1 MKPTLITTGNARI
14 LYDASVI
21 DALETIQFE
30 SEFWANADAIVR
42 KPPGRGSAVVIRYPG
57 GEAVLKRY
65 FRGGLLAKINRALYI
80 FTGYENSRAF
90 REYRLLERMHEMKL
104 PVPEPVAALCERQGF
119 FFSQMALMTRML
131 AATETLAEKQM
142 LGAVSEDHWQTLGK
156 VLSEFHNKGVYH
168 ADLNANNL
176 LINTAGEVF
185 LIDFD
190 KCQLKT
196 PNTHWQN
203 NNIQRLKRSLMKL
216 FPANLFPTSG
226 WSILLNTYQSNF
238 SGKNIHE

>member
-14 LYDASVI
+14 LYDASAM
-21 DALETIQFE
+21 DAPETIQFD
-30 SEFWANADAIVR
+30 SEFWASADAVVR
-42 KPPGRGSAVVIRYPG
+42 RPAGRGSAVVIRSPS

-65 FRGGLLAKINRALYI
+65 FRGGLLAKFNRALYI
-80 FTGYENSRAF
+80 FSGYENSRAF
-90 REYRLLERMHEMKL
+90 REFRLLERMQKMKL
-104 PVPEPVAALCERQGF
+104 PVPQPLAALCERQAMV
-119 FFSQMALMTRML
+119 FSRMALMTQML
-131 AATETLAEKQM
+131 AATETLAEKLV
-142 LGAVSEDHWQTLGK
+142 LGAVSDDHWQAIGR

-190 KCQLKT
+190 KCRFKT
-196 PNTHWQN
+196 PGPRWQN

-216 FPANLFPTSG
+216 FPAELFPASG
-226 WSILLNTYQSNF
+226 WSILLDSYKINI